1 MSTDLTLHYWKIPGR
16 SSLAYLLLK
25 ASDVPVEYV
34 DEDESETKL
43 TYKTTAPFG
52 QLPLLTDKKNGV
64 VMAQSAAIAIYAARI
79 AGLDGGTDLKEYAN
93 TLQYIE
99 LEQELMQACGKALYT
114 GEEGSKERAE
124 AWAAARSKIDEKLA
138 RVVTN
143 LGEKRFIHTGTAVPG
158 AADYAIA
165 VCTWFLSSPS
175 LWGEHHRCICKRE
188 SIKAA
193 FPALQRH
200 LNDVIAHNPKVAKV
214 LAEMDTWEAYDKI

>member
-1 MSTDLTLHYWKIPGR
+1 M
-16 SSLAYLLLK
+16 
-25 ASDVPVEYV
+25 
-34 DEDESETKL
+34 DEDETETKL

-124 AWAAARSKIDEKLA
+124 AWARPFTACSSNAARCVPIGSAPLRQYLYFYTSKASKLS
-138 RVVTN
+138 T
-143 LGEKRFIHTGTAVPG
+143 
-158 AADYAIA
+158 
-165 VCTWFLSSPS
+165 
-175 LWGEHHRCICKRE
+175 
-188 SIKAA
+188 
-193 FPALQRH
+193 
-200 LNDVIAHNPKVAKV
+200 
-214 LAEMDTWEAYDKI
+214 